1 MADCGGLPQI
11 SQVSEI
17 VAFSFKTCYLLLVG
31 CMCLWGPETHIFL
44 LSLCAKMVV
53 YKYILHEM
61 CFINV
66 VESLDP
72 YQAAFGDWMTLR
84 ATGLRDLP
92 DGPGLAMGSES

>member
-1 MADCGGLPQI
+1 
-11 SQVSEI
+11 
-17 VAFSFKTCYLLLVG
+17 
-31 CMCLWGPETHIFL
+31 
-44 LSLCAKMVV
+44 MVV